1 MDTKVESLVKM
12 FGENALTDIEGN
24 IEPLIKKYFNAE
36 WDTVYQQEFFT
47 KHYELIRGYRKKL
60 DELTGNA
67 LNTKEKIIAALSF
80 CWKEANFNKS
90 EATIFYSKMELFH
103 RLVNEMLKNE
113 WTPKQQEHFNT
124 VAVIF
129 RDYHNYFL
137 SYTNHL
143 SQAINQAYKI
153 IYEAILNKEDYS
165 GEDFSKRNLLAKAFH
180 RFLHLKNI
188 RKGFFDLDSIRLA
201 QGIDDKVTANAS
213 KSIAFIQLISMASF
227 EYNEP
232 NWSYIEY
239 LTYTKA
245 RDVFKQQND
254 YRSGFSPL
262 LFYVFTEKNA
272 LPPESLIPDDYKVW
286 SASTN
291 EKLHC
296 DLTAINTYEDFVKE
310 IERLINAIINYKSEM
325 VNSIPD

>member
-1 MDTKVESLVKM
+1 MDTKVESLVRM
-12 FGENALTDIEGN
+12 FGENTLSDIESQ
-24 IEPLIKKYFNAE
+24 IEPLIKKYFDAE
-36 WDTVYQQEFFT
+36 WDAVYQQDFFT
-47 KHYELIRGYRKKL
+47 RHYELLRGYRKKM
-60 DELTGNA
+60 DELTA
-67 LNTKEKIIAALSF
+67 SSINTKEKITAALNF

-90 EATIFYSKMELFH
+90 EATVFVSKMELFN

-124 VAVIF
+124 VAGIF
-129 RDYHNYFL
+129 RDYNNYFL

-143 SQAINQAYKI
+143 AQAINQAYKI

-201 QGIDDKVTANAS
+201 QGINDKVTENAS

-239 LTYTKA
+239 MTYLKA
-245 RDVFKQQND
+245 RDAYKESNT

-272 LPPESLIPDDYKVW
+272 LPPESLIPDDYKAW
-286 SASTN
+286 SVSTKD
-291 EKLHC
+291 KLHC
-296 DLTAINTYEDFVKE
+296 DLTAIITYEDFVKE